1 MQRFRHALC
10 GLIVAMVAP
19 VAADAGLVMTL
30 TQNSGSSVLL
40 TYSGSINTSG
50 MTFLGSFP
58 TTSSMNPSTGL
69 IQKGSATSLWLTN
82 SPSPGSI
89 FGSGTAANAT
99 LASGDAIYTNFNA
112 PSLLALPTGYTS
124 LSPIAGTM
132 TFAGTYTSLGITS
145 TSTAFS
151 WLGGGAGRTVSLNV
165 VSPAVPEIDPAGMGA
180 VLALVTGA
188 LGLFERRR
196 SRR

>member
-50 MTFLGSFP
+50 MTPLGSFP

-69 IQKGSATSLWLTN
+69 IQKGSAGSLWLTT
-82 SPSPGSI
+82 STSPGSI
-89 FGSGTAANAT
+89 FGSGTAVNAT

-145 TSTAFS
+145 TSTGFS

-165 VSPAVPEIDPAGMGA
+165 VSPAVPEIDPVGLGA

-188 LGLFERRR
+188 LGLLERRR